1 MDQLQFGPGGPQVSR
16 FGIGAMSFAGAY
28 GDASVEA
35 SHAVLDMC
43 RERGV
48 THIDTSNIYGMGR
61 SEEIIG
67 AWFAANPGARDK
79 VHLATKGGIT
89 GNPDRPFDNTPDYLM
104 RELDGS
110 LTRLGVDHVDLYYI
124 HRYDRSQSPETL
136 GEVLTGLIASGK
148 TRAVGL
154 SEIAP
159 STLRR
164 VAAICPVAAVQSEYS
179 LSTRAPDL
187 GLLQACR
194 ELGTTFVAFSPV
206 GRTLLTDRPWSRER
220 IEGMPFIRSNPRFIE
235 PNYTANID
243 ATDRFR
249 ALAADMGMSAAGLAI
264 AWTRARA
271 PHVLPIPGTSRTE
284 HLEELLQGVARDLTA
299 DDMARIETVLPVG
312 WAQGDRYN
320 DVQWRGPE
328 RYS

>member
-1 MDQLQFGPGGPQVSR
+1 
-16 FGIGAMSFAGAY
+16 
-28 GDASVEA
+28 
-35 SHAVLDMC
+35 
-43 RERGV
+43 
-48 THIDTSNIYGMGR
+48 
-61 SEEIIG
+61 
-67 AWFAANPGARDK
+67 
-79 VHLATKGGIT
+79 
-89 GNPDRPFDNTPDYLM
+89 
-104 RELDGS
+104 
-110 LTRLGVDHVDLYYI
+110 
-124 HRYDRSQSPETL
+124 
-136 GEVLTGLIASGK
+136 
-148 TRAVGL
+148 
-154 SEIAP
+154 
-159 STLRR
+159 
-164 VAAICPVAAVQSEYS
+164 
-179 LSTRAPDL
+179 
-187 GLLQACR
+187 
-194 ELGTTFVAFSPV
+194 TTFVAFSPV